1 MTTEVLAKTQAGK
14 KVRALVKHGD
24 EELSVLARKVV
35 AQWKSMVQRTSS
47 TIASSQ
53 SAGLGSQS
61 IVPVVS
67 SQIQSAEGGATGLGM
82 NTVQQVDAKDQ
93 ETKILQSPS
102 TASSKQMSANL
113 PPTRTGSSLTNAYDS
128 VVSTPSKSVTLTGD
142 VIRDKIRNNL
152 MQSLEKARGEG
163 VEQGDSADLACK
175 IELAMYESLDR
186 VSAKYKAKFR
196 QIHFNLKDSSNPDLR
211 KKVLMG
217 DIAPNVL
224 ITLSPEDLAS
234 DAKKEENQRIR
245 EKKLFDSAPSSVKLA
260 TTDQFQCG
268 KCRQRKCTYYQM
280 QTRSADEPMT
290 TFVRCTV
297 CNNSWKFC

>member
-113 PPTRTGSSLTNAYDS
+113 PPTRTGSSLTNANDS